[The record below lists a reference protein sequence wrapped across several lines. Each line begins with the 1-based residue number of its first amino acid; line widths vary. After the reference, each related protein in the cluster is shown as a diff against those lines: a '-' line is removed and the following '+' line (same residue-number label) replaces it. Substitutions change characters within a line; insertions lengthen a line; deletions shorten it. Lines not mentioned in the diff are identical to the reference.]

1 LAAEIEHKRLA
12 DQEALKLLVDRAVQ
26 IAVIETN
33 KINENQATGED
44 HVMLDQN
51 LSEPDSDKGNS

>member
-1 LAAEIEHKRLA
+1 
-12 DQEALKLLVDRAVQ
+12 VDRAVQ

-33 KINENQATGED
+33 KINNNQATDED
-44 HVMLDQN
+44 YVMIDQN